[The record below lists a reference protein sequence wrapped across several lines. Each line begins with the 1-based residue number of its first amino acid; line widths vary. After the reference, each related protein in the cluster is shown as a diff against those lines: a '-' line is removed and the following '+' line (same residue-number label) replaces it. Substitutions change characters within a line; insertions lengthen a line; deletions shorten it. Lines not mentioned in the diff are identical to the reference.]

1 MSNNNLESN
10 PLREQMIAHVISLFR
25 DTMPF
30 NQLLGLQFLR
40 KHQDIELHVSWQEAL
55 TGNPLQKILHGGV
68 TATMLDTIGGLT
80 AIIETIRLTPDD
92 ELANLQQKLAT
103 MGTVDMRVDYLRPGR
118 GSHFV
123 ATATV
128 IRKGRKLAVCRME
141 LHNELGDHIAFGTGT
156 YMLG

>member
-1 MSNNNLESN
+1 MSTNTLENN
-10 PLREQMIAHVISLFR
+10 PLREQLIEHVISLFR

-40 KHQDIELHVSWQEAL
+40 KQHDIELHVPWQQSL

-68 TATMLDTIGGLT
+68 TATMLDTIGGIT
-80 AIIETIRLTPDD
+80 AIIETIRLTPCD

-118 GSHFV
+118 GTLFV
-123 ATATV
+123 ATAAV
-128 IRKGRKLAVCRME
+128 IRKGSKLTVCRME